1 VTQFCFSPGQPF
13 NTMPSSLDSAK
24 RSLVSL
30 LRELGQRYGVA
41 VSVTRDSE
49 PQELN
54 RAFRV
59 VARRVHPDKPSGNQA
74 DFQRLSALHDAWAD
88 LQKASRPRG
97 RPPQQRPAKAKPAL
111 AAGGAAMMP
120 LVPHTVADE
129 RVVFRFQSRAVLLT
143 YQGIDAVEAEALKV
157 WTRFLHFVQSNKRTW
172 GRCPL
177 DDNNGNKQGWWP
189 PFPLDA

>member
-1 VTQFCFSPGQPF
+1 
-13 NTMPSSLDSAK
+13 
-24 RSLVSL
+24 
-30 LRELGQRYGVA
+30 
-41 VSVTRDSE
+41 
-49 PQELN
+49 
-54 RAFRV
+54 
-59 VARRVHPDKPSGNQA
+59 
-74 DFQRLSALHDAWAD
+74 
-88 LQKASRPRG
+88 
-97 RPPQQRPAKAKPAL
+97 
-111 AAGGAAMMP
+111 MMP